1 MNMQNKST
9 RTKALLMGG
18 IAMAL
23 LLSAA
28 IDSPPKT
35 ILFYGD
41 SLTAGYGLSTE
52 QAFPAHIQQ
61 KITKNKLP
69 YRVVN
74 AGLSGETSAGGLGR
88 INWVLKQPVDI
99 FILELGAND
108 GLRGLP
114 LQQTRNNLQAIIDKV
129 KEKNPQV
136 KLVIAGM
143 KVPPNMGTEY
153 SQAFERVFTEL
164 AKSNKAVF
172 LPFLLE
178 GVAGN
183 PKLNLPDGIHPN
195 VEGHKIVAKN
205 VWQVLEPMM

>member
-136 KLVIAGM
+136 KLIIAGM
-143 KVPPNMGTEY
+143 KVPPNMGAEY